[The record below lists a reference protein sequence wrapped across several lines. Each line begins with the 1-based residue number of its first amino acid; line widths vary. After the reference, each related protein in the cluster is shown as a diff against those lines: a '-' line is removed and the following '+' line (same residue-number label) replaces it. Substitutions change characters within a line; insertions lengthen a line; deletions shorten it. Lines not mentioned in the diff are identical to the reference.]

1 MKKKIITLLL
11 ITTMVFGTLSGC
23 GKQENSGGGTDAAAE
38 KQTNV
43 SDEAAE
49 EQQGEGEESY
59 KIGDGNLSLTI
70 YCGFQ
75 NAARAHYKDLGDNPV
90 VQKVMIL

>member
-43 SDEAAE
+43 SDEARKNSRAKE
-49 EQQGEGEESY
+49 RKATKQVMEIYHLLYTVDSRMRLEHIT
-59 KIGDGNLSLTI
+59 KIWEI
-70 YCGFQ
+70 
-75 NAARAHYKDLGDNPV
+75 
-90 VQKVMIL
+90 ILLYRKLKR